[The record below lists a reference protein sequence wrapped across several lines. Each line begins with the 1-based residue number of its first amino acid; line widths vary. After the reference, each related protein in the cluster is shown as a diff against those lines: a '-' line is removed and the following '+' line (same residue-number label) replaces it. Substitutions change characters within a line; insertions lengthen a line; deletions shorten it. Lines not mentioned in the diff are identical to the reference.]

1 MSNTT
6 MNNSLSIAKAIF
18 MYEKLLKDRKIKRN
32 GAAYK
37 RLDYFKYLQSK
48 GYRKSVDRI
57 KDEKFWE
64 DD

>member
-48 GYRKSVDRI
+48 GYRRLPSDTR
-57 KDEKFWE
+57 
-64 DD
+64 

>member
-37 RLDYFKYLQSK
+37 RLNYFKYLQSK
-48 GYRKSVDRI
+48 GYRKLPCDTSG
-57 KDEKFWE
+57 
-64 DD
+64 

>member
-1 MSNTT
+1 

-37 RLDYFKYLQSK
+37 RLNYFKYLQSK
-48 GYRKSVDRI
+48 GYRKLPCDTSG
-57 KDEKFWE
+57 
-64 DD
+64 